1 MKTVIMAGGRGTR
14 ISSVAS
20 DIPKPMIKI
29 EGKPVLEHEL
39 ECLRDQGFTDIILT
53 VSHLGSI
60 IMDYFGDGSGISPAT
75 GKPFG
80 VHIEYYFEK
89 EPLGNAGA
97 LFKIKDKLD
106 SDFLLLNADAVFDVD
121 FNRFVAFHNQH
132 GGLVTLFTHPNSH
145 PYDSGLIIV
154 DKKYSVE
161 QWLAKEDDRPKYYR
175 NRVNAGLH
183 VINPLI
189 LDQSGIDADKVGTL
203 DDNGKLIKVDL
214 DRQLLKPLAGTGKMF
229 CYDSPEY
236 VKDMGTPE
244 RYYSVCEDYKAG
256 RVSGKNLKN
265 KQKAIFLDRDG
276 TINKYVGFL
285 RDIDEFELLDG
296 VADAIQEINASGYL
310 AIVSTNQPVI
320 ARGEVSF
327 DELEMIHNK
336 METLLGQKGA
346 YLDAIYFCPH
356 HPHKGYEGERPELKF
371 DCECRKPKPG
381 MLLKAAQEF
390 NIDLAQSWMIGDGE
404 NDIKAGM
411 NAGCKTALIG
421 ESAFGQTLN
430 VQSLKEFVD
439 KYISVK
445 KDVC

>member
-145 PYDSGLIIV
+145 PYDSGLIIA

-203 DDNGKLIKVDL
+203 DDNGKPIKVDL

-244 RYYSVCEDYKAG
+244 RYYSVCEDYKVG

-327 DELEMIHNK
+327 DELEMVHNK

-445 KDVC
+445 KDC